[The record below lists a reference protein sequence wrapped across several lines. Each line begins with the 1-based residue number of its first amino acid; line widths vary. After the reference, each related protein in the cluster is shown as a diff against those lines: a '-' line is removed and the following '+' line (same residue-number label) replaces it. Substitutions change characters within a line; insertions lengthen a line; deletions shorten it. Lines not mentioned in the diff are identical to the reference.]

1 MSNVTLFNPSNVP
14 AFARKAEM
22 SDLAKA
28 LAGGGGASGHRIS
41 IKGMVFRLI
50 ANGKEIATVD
60 ERFLDVV
67 IVKAAPKVARVFYA
81 AKYDKDAAAV
91 APDCQSNDGD
101 KPDPKSK
108 NVQADSCATCAQNIA
123 GSGQGDSRACRFQ
136 QRLAVVLANSIEGD
150 VMQLSLPATS
160 VFGKEEGDN
169 RALQA
174 YARWLVAQGVDPSTV
189 VTRMKFDMASESP
202 KLFFKAMRWLT
213 DDEFAEATTQ
223 GATPEATKAITMDA
237 SGMEMGKPA
246 DALKGKAPAA
256 KAKAKPAPVV
266 EDEEDEEEE
275 APAPK
280 PKAKA
285 KPAPVV
291 EAEDDEEEE
300 APAPKPKA
308 KAKPA
313 PAPVV
318 EDEEDEE
325 EAAPVVKKAVVKPT
339 AVPAKKALADVVSD
353 WDDE

>member
-1 MSNVTLFNPSNVP
+1 MSNIALFNPSNVP

-22 SDLAKA
+22 SDIAKA
-28 LAGGGGASGHRIS
+28 LAGGGGAASGQRVS
-41 IKGMVFRLI
+41 IKGGVFRLI
-50 ANGKEIATVD
+50 ADGKEIAAVD

-81 AKYDKDAAAV
+81 AKWDKDAAAV
-91 APDCQSNDGD
+91 APSCQSNDGD

-108 NVQADSCATCAQNIA
+108 DVQSESCATCPQNVA
-123 GSGQGDSRACRFQ
+123 GSGTGNSRACRYQ
-136 QRLAVVLANSIEGD
+136 QRMAVVLANDIEGN

-160 VFGKEEGDN
+160 IFGKEEGDK

-189 VTRMKFDMASESP
+189 VTRMYFDTASESP

-213 DDEFAEATTQ
+213 DDEFAQATTQ
-223 GATPEATKAITMDA
+223 GATPEATKAVTMDA
-237 SGMEMGKPA
+237 GSMDMGKPPA
-246 DALKGKAPAA
+246 DALKGKAPTP
-256 KAKAKPAPVV
+256 KAKPAPVV
-266 EDEEDEEEE
+266 EDEAEEEEE

-280 PKAKA
+280 AK
-285 KPAPVV
+285 V
-291 EAEDDEEEE
+291 
-300 APAPKPKA
+300 

-318 EDEEDEE
+318 EDEAEEEE

-339 AVPAKKALADVVSD
+339 AVPTKKSLADVVSD